1 MLSLISGET
10 FEKYHFEVCAYLQR
24 SRGTGYNMTDLTFE
38 KVITSSEGRHTDFF
52 NSIPAAI
59 HRTTVEGK
67 IVYCNWA
74 YAQLF
79 GFNSVSELTDYPE
92 INLYRNK
99 KDRGLVVNSILQRGR
114 VVDLPISFVKKD
126 GTTIWC
132 AVTARAVMDD
142 DGTVEHI
149 DGVVRDITGEIEEKE
164 AQPSLNGMIDN
175 QNEGIII
182 FDLQGNLIDVNV
194 AGTEVIGFP
203 RDELIGKSLSEFLL
217 PGQKVLFL
225 LFLSDIL
232 KIGHEEVI
240 LPVIDRNGDTRY
252 IELNGILA
260 KKNGKAY
267 HIKGIARN
275 MTKRAKQQKDNSTR
289 EKFQGVLEMAGG
301 VAHRMNQPLTIIN
314 NLLDEVLFDLKT
326 DDKIRKKIVSINQQI
341 KKLNDITKKIGNIK
355 KYKAME
361 YVAGIKIVDID
372 KAS

>member
-1 MLSLISGET
+1 
-10 FEKYHFEVCAYLQR
+10 
-24 SRGTGYNMTDLTFE
+24 MTDLPFE
-38 KVITSSEGRHTDFF
+38 KIITSSEGRYTDFF

-74 YAQLF
+74 YARLF
-79 GFNSVSELTDYPE
+79 GFNSVSELTNYPE

-99 KDRGLVVNSILQRGR
+99 KDRGLLVNSILQRGR

-142 DGTVEHI
+142 DGTMEHI
-149 DGVVRDITGEIEEKE
+149 VGVVKDITGEIEEKE
-164 AQPSLNGMIDN
+164 AQPSLNGAIDN

-182 FDLQGNLIDVNV
+182 FDLQGNLIDVNE
-194 AGTEVIGFP
+194 AGTEIIGFP
-203 RDELIGKSLSEFLL
+203 KDELIGKSLSEFLL

-260 KKNGKAY
+260 KKNGRAY

-275 MTKRAKQQKDNSTR
+275 ITKRAKQQKDRSTR

-314 NLLDEVLFDLKT
+314 NLIDEVLFDLKT
-326 DDKIRKKIVSINQQI
+326 DDKMRTKIVSINKQI

-355 KYKAME
+355 KYKAMD

>member
-1 MLSLISGET
+1 MKDIP
-10 FEKYHFEVCAYLQR
+10 
-24 SRGTGYNMTDLTFE
+24 FE
-38 KVITSSEGRHTDFF
+38 KVITSSEQRYTDFF

-67 IVYCNWA
+67 IVYCNRA
-74 YAQLF
+74 YARLF
-79 GFNSVSELTDYPE
+79 GFNSVSELTDYPA

-99 KDRGLVVNSILQRGR
+99 KDRGLLVNSILQRGR

-126 GTTIWC
+126 GTAIWC
-132 AVTARAVMDD
+132 AVTARAVIDD

-149 DGVVRDITGEIEEKE
+149 DGVVKDITGEIEEKE
-164 AQPSLNGMIDN
+164 AQPSLNGAIDN
-175 QNEGIII
+175 QNEGLII
-182 FDLQGNLIDVNV
+182 FDLQGNLIDVNE

-232 KIGHEEVI
+232 RIGHEEVI
-240 LPVIDRNGDTRY
+240 LPVIDSNGDTRY

-260 KKNGKAY
+260 KKNGRAY
-267 HIKGIARN
+267 HIKGIARD
-275 MTKRAKQQKDNSTR
+275 MTKRTKQQKDRSTK

-314 NLLDEVLFDLKT
+314 NLLDEVLFDTKT
-326 DDKIRKKIVSINQQI
+326 DDKIHKKIVSINQQI

>member
-1 MLSLISGET
+1 M
-10 FEKYHFEVCAYLQR
+10 A
-24 SRGTGYNMTDLTFE
+24 DLPFE
-38 KVITSSEGRHTDFF
+38 KVITSSEEKYTDFF

-74 YAQLF
+74 YARLF
-79 GFNSVSELTDYPE
+79 GFNSLSELTNYPA
-92 INLYRNK
+92 INLYKNK
-99 KDRGLVVNSILQRGR
+99 KDRGLFVNSILQRGR

-132 AVTARAVMDD
+132 AVTARAVIDD
-142 DGTVEHI
+142 DGAVEHI
-149 DGVVRDITGEIEEKE
+149 DGVVKDITGEIEEE
-164 AQPSLNGMIDN
+164 ESQPSLNGAIDN
-175 QNEGIII
+175 QNEGILI
-182 FDLQGNLIDVNV
+182 FDLHGNLIDVNE

-203 RDELIGKSLSEFLL
+203 KDKLIGKSLSEFLL

-240 LPVIDRNGDTRY
+240 LPLIDRNGNTRY
-252 IELNGILA
+252 IEINGILA
-260 KKNGKAY
+260 KKNGRAY
-267 HIKGIARN
+267 HIKGIARD
-275 MTKRAKQQKDNSTR
+275 MTKRTKQQKDRSTK

-314 NLLDEVLFDLKT
+314 NLLDEVLFDTKT
-326 DDKIRKKIVSINQQI
+326 DDKIHKKIVSIDQQI
-341 KKLNDITKKIGNIK
+341 KKLNDITTKIGNIK
-355 KYKAME
+355 KYKAMD

>member
-1 MLSLISGET
+1 MPD
-10 FEKYHFEVCAYLQR
+10 FP
-24 SRGTGYNMTDLTFE
+24 FE
-38 KVITSSEGRHTDFF
+38 KVITSSEERHTDFF

-59 HRTTVEGK
+59 YRTTVEGR

-74 YAQLF
+74 YARLF
-79 GFNSVSELTDYPE
+79 GFNSLSELVDYPE
-92 INLYRNK
+92 INIYRNK
-99 KDRGLVVNSILQRGR
+99 KDRGLFVNSILQRGR
-114 VVDLPISFVKKD
+114 VVDLPISFVKND
-126 GTTIWC
+126 GTKIWC

-149 DGVVRDITGEIEEKE
+149 VGVLKDITGEIEEKE
-164 AQPSLNGMIDN
+164 AQPSLNGTIDS

-182 FDLQGNLIDVNV
+182 FNLQGKLIDVNE

-203 RDELIGKSLSEFLL
+203 KDELIGKSLSEFLL
-217 PGQKVLFL
+217 PGQRVLFL

-232 KIGHEEVI
+232 KIGNEEVI

-252 IELNGILA
+252 IKLNGSLA
-260 KKNGKAY
+260 KKDGRAY

-275 MTKRAKQQKDNSTR
+275 MTKRTKQQKDRFTR

-314 NLLDEVLFDLKT
+314 NLLDEVLFDLKN
-326 DDKIRKKIVSINQQI
+326 DNKIRTKIVSINQQI

-372 KAS
+372 KASGEKHSEENL

>member
-1 MLSLISGET
+1 M
-10 FEKYHFEVCAYLQR
+10 A
-24 SRGTGYNMTDLTFE
+24 DLPFE
-38 KVITSSEGRHTDFF
+38 KVITSSKERYTDFF

-67 IVYCNWA
+67 IVYCNRT
-74 YAQLF
+74 YARLF
-79 GFNSVSELTDYPE
+79 GFDSVSELTNYPA
-92 INLYRNK
+92 IKLYKNK
-99 KDRGLVVNSILQRGR
+99 KDRGLLVNSILQRGR
-114 VVDLPISFVKKD
+114 VVDLPILFVKKD
-126 GTTIWC
+126 GSTIWC

-149 DGVVRDITGEIEEKE
+149 VGVVKDITGQIEEKE
-164 AQPSLNGMIDN
+164 SQPKLNGSIDN

-182 FDLQGNLIDVNV
+182 FDLQGNLIDVNEP
-194 AGTEVIGFP
+194 GTEVIGFP
-203 RDELIGKSLSEFLL
+203 RDELIGRSLSEFLL

-232 KIGHEEVI
+232 KIGYEEVI
-240 LPVIDRNGDTRY
+240 LPVLGRNGDTRY

-260 KKNGKAY
+260 KKNGRAY
-267 HIKGIARN
+267 HIKGIAKDITQR
-275 MTKRAKQQKDNSTR
+275 TKQQKDHSTK

-314 NLLDEVLFDLKT
+314 NLIGEVLFDLKT
-326 DDKIRKKIVSINQQI
+326 DDTTRRKIVSINQQI
-341 KKLNDITKKIGNIK
+341 KKLNEITKKIGNIK

-372 KAS
+372 EAS

>member
-1 MLSLISGET
+1 M
-10 FEKYHFEVCAYLQR
+10 A
-24 SRGTGYNMTDLTFE
+24 DLPYE
-38 KVITSSEGRHTDFF
+38 KVITSSAEKYTDFF

-67 IVYCNWA
+67 IVYCNWS
-74 YAQLF
+74 YARLF
-79 GFNSVSELTDYPE
+79 GFNSTSELTAYPE

-99 KDRGLVVNSILQRGR
+99 KDRGVLVTSILQRGR
-114 VVDLPISFVKKD
+114 VVDLPIPFVKKD

-132 AVTARAVMDD
+132 AVTARAVIDD

-149 DGVVRDITGEIEEKE
+149 DGVIKDITGQIEEQE
-164 AQPSLNGMIDN
+164 SQPSLNGAIDN
-175 QNEGIII
+175 QDEGIIV
-182 FDLQGNLIDVNV
+182 FDLQGNLIDVNKAV
-194 AGTEVIGFP
+194 TEIIGFP
-203 RDELIGKSLSEFLL
+203 KDELIGKSLSEFLL

-240 LPVIDRNGDTRY
+240 LPVIDGNGHTRY
-252 IELNGILA
+252 IELEGILA
-260 KKNGKAY
+260 KKNGRAY
-267 HIKGIARN
+267 HIKGIARD
-275 MTKRAKQQKDNSTR
+275 MTQRAKQQKDRSTR

-314 NLLDEVLFDLKT
+314 NLLDEVLFDLKS
-326 DDKIRKKIVSINQQI
+326 DDKIHNKIVSIDQQI
-341 KKLNDITKKIGNIK
+341 KKLNDIIKKIGNIK
-355 KYKAME
+355 KYKAMD

>member
-1 MLSLISGET
+1 M
-10 FEKYHFEVCAYLQR
+10 A
-24 SRGTGYNMTDLTFE
+24 DLPFE
-38 KVITSSEGRHTDFF
+38 KVVTSTEERYTDFF

-67 IVYCNWA
+67 IVFCNWA
-74 YAQLF
+74 YARLF
-79 GFNSVSELTDYPE
+79 GFNSVSELTDYPA

-99 KDRGLVVNSILQRGR
+99 KDRGLFVNSILQRGR

-132 AVTARAVMDD
+132 AVTARAVLDD

-149 DGVVRDITGEIEEKE
+149 DGVLKDITGEIEEKE
-164 AQPSLNGMIDN
+164 SQPSLNGAIDN

-182 FDLQGNLIDVNV
+182 FDLQGNLIDVSE

-240 LPVIDRNGDTRY
+240 LPVLDRNGDIRY
-252 IELNGILA
+252 IELNGTLA
-260 KKNGKAY
+260 KKNGRAY
-267 HIKGIARN
+267 HIKGIARD
-275 MTKRAKQQKDNSTR
+275 MTKRTKQQKDRSTR

-314 NLLDEVLFDLKT
+314 NLIDEVLFDLKT
-326 DDKIRKKIVSINQQI
+326 EDKIRNKIVSIDQQI
-341 KKLNDITKKIGNIK
+341 KKLNDITKKIGSIK
-355 KYKAME
+355 KYKAMD

>member
-1 MLSLISGET
+1 M
-10 FEKYHFEVCAYLQR
+10 A
-24 SRGTGYNMTDLTFE
+24 DLPFE
-38 KVITSSEGRHTDFF
+38 KVITSSAGTHTDFF

-59 HRTTVEGK
+59 YRTTIEGK

-74 YAQLF
+74 YARLF
-79 GFNSVSELTDYPE
+79 SFNSVSELTDYPE

-99 KDRGLVVNSILQRGR
+99 KDRGLFVNSILQRGR
-114 VVDLPISFVKKD
+114 VVDLPISFVKND
-126 GTTIWC
+126 GTKIWC
-132 AVTARAVMDD
+132 AVTARAVMDE

-149 DGVVRDITGEIEEKE
+149 DGVIKDITGEIEEKE
-164 AQPSLNGMIDN
+164 AQPRLNGAIDD
-175 QNEGIII
+175 QTQGIII
-182 FDLQGNLIDVNV
+182 FNLQGNLIDVNA
-194 AGTEVIGFP
+194 AGAEVIGFP
-203 RDELIGKSLSEFLL
+203 QEELIGKSLSEFLL

-252 IELNGILA
+252 IELIGVLA
-260 KKNGKAY
+260 KKDGRAY

-275 MTKRAKQQKDNSTR
+275 MTKLAKQQKDRSTK

-314 NLLDEVLFDLKT
+314 NLLDEVLLDLDT
-326 DDKIRKKIVSINQQI
+326 DDKIRAKIVSINQQI

-372 KAS
+372 KASGERHSEDYL

>member
-1 MLSLISGET
+1 M
-10 FEKYHFEVCAYLQR
+10 A
-24 SRGTGYNMTDLTFE
+24 DLPFE

-59 HRTTVEGK
+59 YRTTIEGK
-67 IVYCNWA
+67 IVYCNWT
-74 YAQLF
+74 YARLF
-79 GFNSVSELTDYPE
+79 SFNSVSELTDYPE

-99 KDRGLVVNSILQRGR
+99 TDRGLFVNSILERGL

-126 GTTIWC
+126 GAHIWC

-149 DGVVRDITGEIEEKE
+149 DGVIKDITDEIEEKE
-164 AQPSLNGMIDN
+164 DQPRLNESIDEQN
-175 QNEGIII
+175 QGIII
-182 FDLQGNLIDVNV
+182 FNLQGNLIDVNNSG
-194 AGTEVIGFP
+194 AGVIGFP
-203 RDELIGKSLSEFLL
+203 KDELIGKSLSEFLL
-217 PGQKVLFL
+217 PGQKVFYL

-240 LPVIDRNGDTRY
+240 LPLIDANGDTRY
-252 IELNGILA
+252 IELKGVLA
-260 KKNGKAY
+260 KKDGKAY
-267 HIKGIARN
+267 HIKGIVRN
-275 MTKRAKQQKDNSTR
+275 MTKLAKQQKDRSTR

-314 NLLDEVLFDLKT
+314 NLLDELLFDLET
-326 DDKIRKKIVSINQQI
+326 DDEIRTKIISINQQF

-372 KAS
+372 KASDEKYSEEKL